1 MRISCMVGELFMTR
15 SRGKACADTV
25 TLSTKDWVTMFS
37 VIVPIAVLVVFGW
50 LRHDRMLTELVVQ
63 QGSLGDRLERV
74 EETLD
79 AGVRP

>member
-1 MRISCMVGELFMTR
+1 MVGELFMTR

>member
-25 TLSTKDWVTMFS
+25 TLSTKDWVTLLS
-37 VIVPIAVLVVFGW
+37 IVVPVAVLVVFGW
-50 LRHDRMLTELVVQ
+50 LRHDRMLTELVVHQ
-63 QGSLGDRLERV
+63 VSLSDRLERV

-79 AGVRP
+79 AGIRP